1 MNIFLCLFFEAIHLQ
16 SEPVCLVK
24 PRLFAEK
31 KTPQLTIQHS
41 LSIHYQEGKICLLE
55 R

>member
-31 KTPQLTIQHS
+31 KHHNSPFNTLYRYIIRKAKS
-41 LSIHYQEGKICLLE
+41 VY
-55 R
+55 